1 MPWAKELVSQNV
13 KNVAKK
19 YFLSEI
25 EKIYM
30 DSSLIFKI
38 SFFACISAITIFSI
52 IPNSNDNSLL
62 LYNFL
67 KLTKSGFFLHV
78 NAYFVAF
85 LLSYFA
91 FRKKGLRYIFFLAGM
106 IFSYSLFL
114 EIIQIF
120 IPHRS
125 FNVYDILANLSGFVL
140 YLVFVAF
147 YQKRLKYKRV
157 TWTICRFIMMKA

>member
-1 MPWAKELVSQNV
+1 
-13 KNVAKK
+13 
-19 YFLSEI
+19 
-25 EKIYM
+25 M
-30 DSSLIFKI
+30 DSRLLFKI

-52 IPNSNDNSLL
+52 IPNSDYSSLL
-62 LYNFL
+62 AYNFL
-67 KLTKSGFFLHV
+67 NLTKSGFFLHV
-78 NAYFVAF
+78 NAYFLAF

-91 FRKKGLRYIFFLAGM
+91 FRKKDLRYIFFLAGM

-157 TWTICRFIMMKA
+157 T